1 MTRSARL
8 EPTLPNRRSG
18 AAIRDR
24 LDAELDDAA
33 RVLGFRPDLQL
44 DFPADLT
51 VSGAV
56 AAAVVDA
63 LAASLDQ
70 IGRHRGV
77 TSAFVS
83 VSSRRDAVE
92 VCVVDDGRA
101 RARVGTVAE
110 HLVAD
115 HRFEAT
121 GVAHDVDD
129 FGAAGI
135 CQWWSVPIDLD

>member
-24 LDAELDDAA
+24 LEAELDDAA

-44 DFPADLT
+44 DWPAPLT

-70 IGRHRGV
+70 LARHRGV

-83 VSSRRDAVE
+83 VSSRHDAVE
-92 VCVVDDGRA
+92 VCVVDDGQAPA
-101 RARVGTVAE
+101 RTGGVA
-110 HLVAD
+110 AD
-115 HRFEAT
+115 HLFEAT

-135 CQWWSVPIDLD
+135 CQWWSVPVDL

>member
-1 MTRSARL
+1 MTRFARL
-8 EPTLPNRRSG
+8 EPTLPTRRSI

-24 LDAELDDAA
+24 LDAELDEAS
-33 RVLGFRPDLQL
+33 RVLAFRPDLQL
-44 DFPADLT
+44 DWPADLT

-56 AAAVVDA
+56 ARAVVDA

-70 IGRHRGV
+70 LARHRGV

-83 VSSRRDAVE
+83 VSGRRDAVE

-101 RARVGTVAE
+101 PGRGGGSA
-110 HLVAD
+110 AD
-115 HRFEAT
+115 HVFEAT

>member
-1 MTRSARL
+1 MTRFARL
-8 EPTLPNRRSG
+8 EPAVPNRRSV

-24 LDAELDDAA
+24 LDADLDAAA

-44 DFPADLT
+44 DWPADLT

-56 AAAVVDA
+56 AGAVVDA

-70 IGRHRGV
+70 LTRHRGV

-83 VSSRRDAVE
+83 VSYRRDAVE

-101 RARVGTVAE
+101 TRRSGGITGRMA
-110 HLVAD
+110 AD
-115 HRFEAT
+115 HQFEAT

-135 CQWWSVPIDLD
+135 CQWWSIPVDLD